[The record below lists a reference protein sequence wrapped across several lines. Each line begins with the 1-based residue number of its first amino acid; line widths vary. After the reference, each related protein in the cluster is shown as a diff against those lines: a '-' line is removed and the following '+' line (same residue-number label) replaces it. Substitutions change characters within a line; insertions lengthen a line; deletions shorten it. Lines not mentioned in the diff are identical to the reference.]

1 MKISTPFTLA
11 STGLGLGLL
20 LAVAVPLS
28 ASAHVGV
35 TPDSTAAGS
44 YTVLTFAVPHGCDG
58 SATTTIAI
66 DIPEEIPSVTPTV
79 NPNWDVTKV
88 MAPLAS
94 PATSS
99 HGDAVTERVGQVVYT
114 AKTALADGYRDT
126 FALSL
131 QLPVDAAG
139 TTLDFPVL
147 QTCETGSTNW
157 NEIPAEGADEDS
169 VEHPAPTV
177 TVTEASA
184 SEDGD
189 PVGDE
194 ADTASSDAS
203 SDASGSAAS
212 ATSGDDV
219 LARVLGIGGL
229 VVGAVGVV
237 IAIVATR
244 RARTV

>member
-1 MKISTPFTLA
+1 MKKFTPLALA
-11 STGLGLGLL
+11 STGLGFGLL

-58 SATTTIAI
+58 SATTAIAI

-88 MAPLAS
+88 MTPLAT

-139 TTLDFPVL
+139 TTLDFRVL
-147 QTCETGSTNW
+147 QTCEAGSTNW

-169 VEHPAPTV
+169 VEHPAPAV
-177 TVTEASA
+177 TVTEAVA
-184 SEDGD
+184 TEADGD
-189 PVGDE
+189 PVT
-194 ADTASSDAS
+194 AVDTATSG
-203 SDASGSAAS
+203 ASGSS
-212 ATSGDDV
+212 APSASGDDV

-229 VVGAVGVV
+229 VVGAVGVA

-244 RARTV
+244 RVRLV

>member
-1 MKISTPFTLA
+1 MT
-11 STGLGLGLL
+11 
-20 LAVAVPLS
+20 
-28 ASAHVGV
+28 
-35 TPDSTAAGS
+35 
-44 YTVLTFAVPHGCDG
+44 
-58 SATTTIAI
+58 
-66 DIPEEIPSVTPTV
+66 
-79 NPNWDVTKV
+79 
-88 MAPLAS
+88 PLAT

-99 HGDAVTERVGQVVYT
+99 HGDTVTERVGQVVYT

-139 TTLDFPVL
+139 TTLVFPVL

-169 VEHPAPTV
+169 VEHPAPMV

-184 SEDGD
+184 SEDGR
-189 PVGDE
+189 PVGGE
-194 ADTASSDAS
+194 ADTASSDASADASSDAS

>member
-1 MKISTPFTLA
+1 MKKSTPLALA
-11 STGLGLGLL
+11 STGLGFGLL

-35 TPDSTAAGS
+35 TPASTAAGS

-88 MAPLAS
+88 MTPLAT

-131 QLPVDAAG
+131 QLPADAAG

-169 VEHPAPTV
+169 VEHPAPMV
-177 TVTEASA
+177 TVTEAAA

-189 PVGDE
+189 SMAM
-194 ADTASSDAS
+194 ADTAS

-212 ATSGDDV
+212 ATAGDDV

-244 RARTV
+244 RARSV

>member
-1 MKISTPFTLA
+1 MKKFTPLALA
-11 STGLGLGLL
+11 STGLGFGLL

-58 SATTTIAI
+58 SATTAIAI

-88 MAPLAS
+88 MTPLAT
-94 PATSS
+94 PATNS

-147 QTCETGSTNW
+147 QTCEAGSTNW
-157 NEIPAEGADEDS
+157 NEVPAEGADEDS
-169 VEHPAPTV
+169 VEHPAPAV
-177 TVTEASA
+177 TVTEAVA
-184 SEDGD
+184 TEADGD
-189 PVGDE
+189 PVT
-194 ADTASSDAS
+194 AVDTAT
-203 SDASGSAAS
+203 SDASGSS
-212 ATSGDDV
+212 APSASGDDV

-229 VVGAVGVV
+229 VVGAVGVA

-244 RARTV
+244 RVRSV

>member
-1 MKISTPFTLA
+1 MKKSTPFTLA
-11 STGLGLGLL
+11 SAGLGFGLL

-35 TPDSTAAGS
+35 TPDATAAGS
-44 YTVLTFAVPHGCDG
+44 YTVLTFSVPHGCDG

-66 DIPEEIPSVTPTV
+66 DIPEEIASVTPTV
-79 NPNWDVTKV
+79 NPNWNVSKV
-88 MAPLAS
+88 MAPLAT
-94 PATSS
+94 PTTSA
-99 HGDAVTERVGQVVYT
+99 HGEAATERVGQVVYT

-131 QLPVDAAG
+131 QLPADAAG

-169 VEHPAPTV
+169 VEHPAPAV
-177 TVTEASA
+177 TVTEEVATEA
-184 SEDGD
+184 DGD
-189 PVGDE
+189 PASAVG
-194 ADTASSDAS
+194 TTS
-203 SDASGSAAS
+203 SDASGSTAIAS
-212 ATSGDDV
+212 SGDDV
-219 LARVLGIGGL
+219 LARVLGVGGL

-237 IAIVATR
+237 IAVVATR
-244 RARTV
+244 RARSV

>member
-1 MKISTPFTLA
+1 MKKFTPLALA
-11 STGLGLGLL
+11 STGLGFGLL

-58 SATTTIAI
+58 SATTAIAI

-88 MAPLAS
+88 MTPLAA
-94 PATSS
+94 PTTSS

-147 QTCETGSTNW
+147 QTCEAGSTNW

-169 VEHPAPTV
+169 VEHPAPAV
-177 TVTEASA
+177 TVTEAVA
-184 SEDGD
+184 TEADGD
-189 PVGDE
+189 PVT
-194 ADTASSDAS
+194 AVDTAT
-203 SDASGSAAS
+203 SDASGSS
-212 ATSGDDV
+212 APSASGDDV

-229 VVGAVGVV
+229 VVGAVGVA

-244 RARTV
+244 RVRSV

>member
-1 MKISTPFTLA
+1 MKKSTPLALA
-11 STGLGLGLL
+11 STGLGIGVL

-28 ASAHVGV
+28 ASAHVSV
-35 TPDSTAAGS
+35 TPAATAAGS

-66 DIPEEIPSVTPTV
+66 DIPDEIASVTPTV
-79 NPNWDVTKV
+79 NPNWDVSKV
-88 MAPLAS
+88 MTPLATPS
-94 PATSS
+94 TSA
-99 HGDAVTERVGQVVYT
+99 HGEAATERVGQVVYT
-114 AKTALADGYRDT
+114 AKTPLADGYRDT

-131 QLPVDAAG
+131 QLPADAAG

-157 NEIPAEGADEDS
+157 NEVPADGADEDS
-169 VEHPAPTV
+169 VEHPAPAI
-177 TVTEASA
+177 TVTEAVA
-184 SEDGD
+184 TEADGD
-189 PVGDE
+189 PVSA

-203 SDASGSAAS
+203 GSVADAGSGSG
-212 ATSGDDV
+212 SGDDV

-237 IAIVATR
+237 IAVVATR
-244 RARTV
+244 RARTA